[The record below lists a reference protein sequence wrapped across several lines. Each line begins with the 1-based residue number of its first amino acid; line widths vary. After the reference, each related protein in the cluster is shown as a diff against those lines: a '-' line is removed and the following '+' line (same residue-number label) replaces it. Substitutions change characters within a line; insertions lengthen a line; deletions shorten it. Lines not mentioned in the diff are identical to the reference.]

1 MSLPSDSIKQKCRTL
16 RTAISRYEGTT
27 ETLQKNLIDIQA
39 RLIEAKDKIE
49 TLLSCRAFFQKEAE
63 VAQEDVITLLSS
75 VVSMAL
81 ADVFPDPYTCV
92 IESGIK
98 RNSTEAV
105 VLFEREDVKVEPK
118 DSAGGGPVDVASF
131 AARVAFVHLSRSQP
145 IIIADEPFKYVSRNL
160 LSKCPE
166 MLHMLSEK
174 LGMQFIIISHLEEVI
189 ADADNVITI
198 HKGCVK

>member
-49 TLLSCRAFFQKEAE
+49 TLLSCRAFFQKE
-63 VAQEDVITLLSS
+63 DSKVITSS

-145 IIIADEPFKYVSRNL
+145 IIIAYEPFKYVSRNL